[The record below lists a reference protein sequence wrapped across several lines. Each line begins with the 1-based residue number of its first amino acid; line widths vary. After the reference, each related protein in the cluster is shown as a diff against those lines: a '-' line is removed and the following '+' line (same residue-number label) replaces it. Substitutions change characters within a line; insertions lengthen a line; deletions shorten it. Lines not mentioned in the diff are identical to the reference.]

1 MADDKAGTQRRKK
14 ALRGAAAGLAAAA
27 LALSLH
33 FAGAFRALEWKTW
46 DGRLKLTADPR
57 RASPDIVLL
66 AVDQASLDHFEKEQ
80 GLGWPWPRQL
90 YAGLLDFLRAGGAK
104 AVFFD
109 ITMTEGSTFGVEDDQ
124 LLAEAMARSGNVV
137 LPVFLS
143 ADAKGTDPGA
153 RELLARGGLEGR
165 WAAVLPAGP
174 AARSVS
180 LPVDTLAAAAA
191 RLGDVHFVP
200 DGDSVYRRLPLVA
213 EYDGLILASLPLTL
227 ADLLGAVPDPADVL
241 LDRSGAMI
249 LRFHGPDRTYQTYSI
264 AALINS
270 QARIE
275 EGLAPQV
282 DPAEFAGKTVLIGAT
297 AAGLLDFRPT
307 PFGGAYPGMEIL
319 ATALDNLVQR
329 DFIREAPPAAT
340 WIAALLLALAAG
352 VGTSLLRRTG
362 AMAAFGLAVPAA
374 AAAGAVLAARAGVW
388 VELVAPAAAAIV
400 AFVTAALL
408 SYGVEG
414 RQRRFIKTAF
424 RYYLSPHVIDRV
436 LDDPTLLRLGGQ
448 RREITAFFSDLAG
461 FTSISE
467 RLSPEALV
475 GLLNAYLSDMTDI
488 ILDLGGTLDKYEGD
502 AIIAFWN
509 APVDLPDH
517 ALRAC
522 RAALRCQKRLAERR
536 EEFRRAYGH
545 ELRMRIGLNSGPAVV
560 GNMGSERRFDY
571 TAMGDTMNLASRLEG
586 AGKLYGTWTL
596 IGEETER
603 LARDAVVAREVDL
616 IRVVGKARPVRIFE
630 LVGEAGEVPAEDLER
645 LTLFGRALDE
655 YRARRFAGAEA
666 AFTVLA
672 GDPVASLY
680 AERARQASASPP
692 SADWDGVHTL
702 DRK

>member
-1 MADDKAGTQRRKK
+1 MADDKARTQRRKK

-27 LALSLH
+27 LALLLQ
-33 FAGAFRALEWKTW
+33 FVGAFRTLEWKTW

-90 YAGLLDFLRAGGAK
+90 YAGLLDFLKSGGAK

-124 LLAEAMARSGNVV
+124 LLAQAMARSGNVV

-143 ADAKGTDPGA
+143 ADAKESDPGA
-153 RELLARGGLEGR
+153 RELLAPGALKGRG
-165 WAAVLPAGP
+165 AAVHPPGLV
-174 AARSVS
+174 ARSVS

-191 RLGDVHFVP
+191 RLGNVHFVP

-213 EYDGLILASLPLTL
+213 EYEGLILPGLPLTL
-227 ADLLGAVPDPADVL
+227 ADLLGQGPNPSDVP

-249 LRFHGPDRTYQTYSI
+249 LRFHGPDRTYKTYSI
-264 AALINS
+264 AAVINS
-270 QARIE
+270 QAQIE
-275 EGLAPQV
+275 EGRDPQIK
-282 DPAEFAGKTVLIGAT
+282 PGEFAGKTVLIGAT

-307 PFGGAYPGMEIL
+307 PFGGAYPGLEIL
-319 ATALDNLVQR
+319 ATALDNLIQR
-329 DFIREAPPAAT
+329 DFIREAPPATT
-340 WIAALLLALAAG
+340 WIAALFLALVAG
-352 VGTSLLRRTG
+352 VGTSLLKRTG
-362 AMAAFGLAVPAA
+362 AMAAFGLAAPAA
-374 AAAGAVLAARAGVW
+374 AVVGAILAARAGVW
-388 VELVAPAAAAIV
+388 VELVAPALAAV
-400 AFVTAALL
+400 FAFVVAALL

-414 RQRRFIKTAF
+414 RQRRFIKTVF
-424 RYYLSPHVIDRV
+424 RHYLSPHVIDRV
-436 LDDPTLLRLGGQ
+436 LDDPTLLRLGGE

-467 RLSPEALV
+467 RVSPEALV

-536 EEFRRAYGH
+536 EEFVHAYGH

-571 TAMGDTMNLASRLEG
+571 TAMGDTMNLASRLES

-596 IGEETER
+596 VGEETER
-603 LARDAVVAREVDL
+603 LVRGAVVAREVDL

-645 LTLFGRALDE
+645 LTLFGRALDD

-666 AFTVLA
+666 AFTALA

-680 AERARQASASPP
+680 AERARRAAAEPP
-692 SADWDGVHTL
+692 SADWDGVHIL